1 MDYLIPV
8 CLALLGLLA
17 IFTPNWL
24 IPVFIVVGALLGVLA
39 WGWLWLMIF
48 LPLLNGVGLAYALWL
63 MFKRPSIT
71 SRLVAAC
78 CFISVILMLALY
90 YAFLTMPPFPP
101 QH

>member
-24 IPVFIVVGALLGVLA
+24 IPVFIVVGGWLGVLA

-48 LPLLNGVGLAYALWL
+48 T
-63 MFKRPSIT
+63 FT
-71 SRLVAAC
+71 
-78 CFISVILMLALY
+78 
-90 YAFLTMPPFPP
+90 
-101 QH
+101 

>member
-24 IPVFIVVGALLGVLA
+24 IPVFIVVGMAGGTCL
-39 WGWLWLMIF
+39 GWLWLMIF

-63 MFKRPSIT
+63 MFKGH
-71 SRLVAAC
+71 L
-78 CFISVILMLALY
+78 
-90 YAFLTMPPFPP
+90 
-101 QH
+101 

>member
-24 IPVFIVVGALLGVLA
+24 IPVFIVVGGWLGVLA

-48 LPLLNGVGLAYALWL
+48 YLYLTVSGLL
-63 MFKRPSIT
+63 
-71 SRLVAAC
+71 
-78 CFISVILMLALY
+78 
-90 YAFLTMPPFPP
+90 MPCG
-101 QH
+101 